1 MEIVRQRASEAN
13 IALKSQKTR
22 EPLTQRSVTHSM
34 TISRLP
40 SKAEKGTPMNKTAIV
55 ALFTPSLALLLVLAL
70 FVGSHADAQTPARLM
85 FANQH
90 CTENTLTSSH
100 ESGYVGFVAGASGVQ
115 ATVSATQA
123 ANASLYFKTF
133 RATHGAVALTSAA
146 TSYVALGSE
155 PGFEALH
162 GYTHLSET
170 IDFYWNTFVG
180 FGYTAM
186 MKEFTPESMVY
197 LFDNGI
203 NRYWAVF
210 TMTGED
216 VKVSFTPVATLVAS
230 R

>member
-1 MEIVRQRASEAN
+1 MKHLHTVHP
-13 IALKSQKTR
+13 IA
-22 EPLTQRSVTHSM
+22 
-34 TISRLP
+34 ISSLP
-40 SKAEKGTPMNKTAIV
+40 SAATKGTPMNKTAIA
-55 ALFTPSLALLLVLAL
+55 ALFAPSLALLLALAL
-70 FVGSHADAQTPARLM
+70 FVGSHAGAQTPARLM

-90 CTENTLTSSH
+90 CKENTLTSRH
-100 ESGYVGFVAGASGVQ
+100 ESGYVGFVAGARGVQ

-123 ANASLYFKTF
+123 TNAPLYFKSF
-133 RATHGAVALTSAA
+133 RVTQGAVALTPAA
-146 TSYVALGSE
+146 TSYVALGTE

-162 GYTHLSET
+162 GYTYLSET
-170 IDFYWNTFVG
+170 IDVYWNTFVG

-197 LFDNGI
+197 LFDNGV

-210 TMTGED
+210 TMVGED

>member
-1 MEIVRQRASEAN
+1 MIIHTTTQHRKGTDMKN
-13 IALKSQKTR
+13 IA
-22 EPLTQRSVTHSM
+22 
-34 TISRLP
+34 I
-40 SKAEKGTPMNKTAIV
+40 A
-55 ALFTPSLALLLVLAL
+55 ALFAPSIALLLVLAL
-70 FVGSHADAQTPARLM
+70 FVSSHAGAQTPARLM

-90 CTENTLTSSH
+90 CSEHTLTSNH

-133 RATHGAVALTSAA
+133 RATHGAVALTPAAA

-170 IDFYWNTFVG
+170 IDVYWNTFVG
-180 FGYTAM
+180 FGYTGT

-203 NRYWAVF
+203 NQYWAVF
-210 TMTGED
+210 TMVGED

>member
-1 MEIVRQRASEAN
+1 MKSCGQE
-13 IALKSQKTR
+13 LKPTLHSGHEGR
-22 EPLTQRSVTHSM
+22 ENFVKEVHAIHPN
-34 TISRLP
+34 TISISP
-40 SKAEKGTPMNKTAIV
+40 VQAKKGPPMNKTAV
-55 ALFTPSLALLLVLAL
+55 AALFTPSLILLVVLAL
-70 FVGSHADAQTPARLM
+70 FVSSHAGAQTPTRLM

-90 CTENTLTSSH
+90 CSENTLTSSH
-100 ESGYVGFVAGASGVQ
+100 ESGYVGFVAGASGIQ
-115 ATVSATQA
+115 TTLSATQA
-123 ANASLYFKTF
+123 ATAPLYFKTF
-133 RATHGAVALTSAA
+133 QVTHGAVALTPAAA

-162 GYTHLSET
+162 GYTHLSQT
-170 IDFYWNTFVG
+170 IDFYWNLFVG
-180 FGYTAM
+180 FGYTGM

-197 LFDNGI
+197 LFDNGV